1 MIYNIFSL
9 SVSLCLCVCLS
20 AFFPYKIPQF
30 FKVSHKKKTKTKK
43 WTKHNKQQQINTQK
57 RQAGVIKIS
66 KITQPTADYFLQC
79 QSHYK
84 YFTDYFS
91 TDHTNTV
98 FILIIRE

>member
-1 MIYNIFSL
+1 M
-9 SVSLCLCVCLS
+9 
-20 AFFPYKIPQF
+20 
-30 FKVSHKKKTKTKK
+30 
-43 WTKHNKQQQINTQK
+43 
-57 RQAGVIKIS
+57 QAGVIKIS

-98 FILIIRE
+98 FILTIRE